1 MKKYFRQAIQIF
13 IARPVAHL
21 LIGLDIIGKEHL
33 PTKGPAIVAANHN
46 SHIDTLILLS
56 LFSSRVL
63 PDVRPVGA
71 ADHFLRT
78 RTLSWISRYIIGM
91 IPIHR
96 KKAGSGEDLLADC
109 KTAMAAGKILVIF
122 PEGTRGEA
130 EEMKDFKTGVARL
143 AEQFPDAPVTPVYIQ
158 GAGRVMPRGS
168 KLLVP
173 FNCTAVIG
181 KPIKWSDDG
190 SKGKMSEKYKFMKN
204 LKTTIKD
211 LSQDAPPMQWD

>member
-1 MKKYFRQAIQIF
+1 MKQLLRQIIQIF
-13 IARPVAHL
+13 LARPVARL
-21 LIGLDIIGKEHL
+21 LIGMDVIGREHL

-63 PDVRPVGA
+63 PNVRPVGA

-78 RTLSWISRYIIGM
+78 RTLSWISRNIIGM

-96 KKAGSGEDLLADC
+96 KNAGSGEDLLADC
-109 KTAMAAGKILVIF
+109 KTAMAEGKILVIF

-130 EEMKDFKTGVARL
+130 EEMEDFKTGVARL
-143 AEQFPDAPVTPVYIQ
+143 AEQFPDAPVVPVYIQ

-181 KPIKWSDDG
+181 EPIKWTDQG
-190 SKGKMSEKYKFMKN
+190 GSEKYTFMKN
-204 LKTTIKD
+204 LKTTIEE
-211 LSQDAPPMQWD
+211 LSEGAPPMQWD

>member
-1 MKKYFRQAIQIF
+1 MKQVLRQAIQIF
-13 IARPVAHL
+13 IARPIAHL
-21 LIGLDIIGKEHL
+21 LIGLDVIGKQHL

-63 PDVRPVGA
+63 PNVRPVGA

-78 RTLSWISRYIIGM
+78 RTLSWISRNIIGM

-96 KKAGSGEDLLADC
+96 KKAGSGEDLLVDC
-109 KTAMAAGKILVIF
+109 KAALAAGKILVIF

-130 EEMKDFKTGVARL
+130 EEMEGFKTGVARL
-143 AEQFPDAPVTPVYIQ
+143 AEQFPDAPVIPVYIQ

-173 FNCTAVIG
+173 FNCTAIIG
-181 KPIKWSDDG
+181 DPIKWGDAKND
-190 SKGKMSEKYKFMKN
+190 KYTFMKN
-204 LKTTIKD
+204 LRMTIED
-211 LSQDAPPMQWD
+211 LSEDAPPLNWD